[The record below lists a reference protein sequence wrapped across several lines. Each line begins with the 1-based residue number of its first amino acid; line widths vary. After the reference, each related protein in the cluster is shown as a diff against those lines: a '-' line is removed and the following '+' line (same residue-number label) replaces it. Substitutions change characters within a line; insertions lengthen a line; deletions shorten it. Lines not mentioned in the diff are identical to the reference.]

1 MKFHLYNMTYPCD
14 ALVGWLDWFGQN
26 ISLPSETPK
35 KESVIEP
42 HTLSETL

>member
-1 MKFHLYNMTYPCD
+1 MRL
-14 ALVGWLDWFGQN
+14 LVGWFVWSKHQL
-26 ISLPSETPK
+26 SETPK